1 MTRAT
6 TTTLAVAADY
16 ADAMMTARRA
26 KSWLFLILLVILL
39 LQVGIFLLA
48 RFVPN
53 IHFIANVTTST
64 ISTTAT
70 TQITTDL
77 PVIQRLGD
85 HGSAGENRVASPV
98 LQQLIAVTDFL
109 GVALT
114 IVLAIVLLLI
124 LTIMLIGRLV
134 GVAHVTSA
142 FIWCVFLLV
151 LLFPWQTLLNSNA
164 QWIRFTRDVQG
175 NHAGDLIEVGAAA
188 ANAFIAAGAA
198 EREDQLSTPDVRFPG
213 VLYTW
218 GELARDYNFSN
229 SGLTGAVILKW
240 ARFIGWPVVAILI
253 LMSVQ
258 ARSSRGLKFALG
270 ESEMRVEVTS
280 SPP

>member
-16 ADAMMTARRA
+16 ADAMMAARRA
-26 KSWLFLILLVILL
+26 KNWLFLILLLILL
-39 LQVGIFLLA
+39 LQIGIFLLA

-53 IHFIANVTTST
+53 IHLIADVRTSETAATQTTT
-64 ISTTAT
+64 E
-70 TQITTDL
+70 L
-77 PVIQRLGD
+77 PVIQRFGKN
-85 HGSAGENRVASPV
+85 GSAGENRLASPF
-98 LQQLIAVTDFL
+98 LQYLIGATDFL
-109 GVALT
+109 GVTLT
-114 IVLAIVLLLI
+114 IVLAVVLLLI
-124 LTIMLIGRLV
+124 LTIMLVGRLV
-134 GVAHVTSA
+134 GVAHVTGA
-142 FIWCVFLLV
+142 FIWCVVLLV
-151 LLFPWQTLLNSNA
+151 ILFPWQTLLNSNA

-175 NHAGDLIEVGAAA
+175 NHAGDLSEVSSAA

-198 EREDQLSTPDVRFPG
+198 ERDDQFSTPDIRIPG

-218 GELARDYNFSN
+218 GELARDSSFSN
-229 SGLTGAVILKW
+229 AGSKELVILKW
-240 ARFIGWPVVAILI
+240 ARFIGWPVVAILM

-280 SPP
+280 PPA